1 MQIGEVA
8 AVHRQNII
16 ESGNVRC
23 YHLACPQIGN
33 AIAAKSCSL
42 YGGQYRRLADISIER
57 SGRIDGEAEARPARR
72 AMLRKTPSAIGE
84 RQMLAVQTKRM
95 AMGTVSSNSNAE

>member
-1 MQIGEVA
+1 LQIGEVA

-42 YGGQYRRLADISIER
+42 YGGQCRRLADISIER
-57 SGRIDGEAEARPARR
+57 SGRIDGEGRGEAGPTRHAAKDALGHRG
-72 AMLRKTPSAIGE
+72 AADVGSADKEDGDGHGIE
-84 RQMLAVQTKRM
+84 
-95 AMGTVSSNSNAE
+95 